1 MPYDHR
7 SVEPKWQARWREA
20 RLHQTT
26 FDPQRPKFYALDM
39 FPYPS
44 GAGLHVGH
52 CEGYTATDIIT
63 RWRRM
68 QGYNVLHPMGWDA
81 FGLPAEN
88 YAIKTGIHPRVTTEK
103 AIANFRRQIDSIG
116 FAYDW
121 DREINTTDPQYFKWT
136 QWIFLQLFK
145 KGLAYEGTVPIN
157 WCPSCKTGL
166 ANEEVTQGRCERCGS
181 GVERKDMRQWLLRIT
196 RYADR
201 LLEDLA
207 ELDWPE
213 STLAMQRNW
222 IGRSDGAEAIFKVV
236 APSRVGSPPAPPAA
250 DHRGRAWEPSQG
262 SHVDGL
268 PAGDEIKVFTTRPD
282 TLYGA
287 TYMVLSPEH
296 PLVDGLTT
304 PAQQAAVR
312 AYQVAARR
320 KSDLERTDLAKEKT
334 GAFTGALA
342 INPVNGEKIPVWIA
356 DYVLSSY
363 GTGAIMAVPAHD
375 QRDYEFASKFNLPIR
390 PVVRPADGRTPEAGQ
405 AFCDE
410 GIAINSG
417 DLDGLPTL
425 QAKAKV
431 TEQLEARGLGRA
443 MVSFRLRD
451 WVFSRQRYWGEPIP
465 IIHCPT
471 HGTVPVPESALPV
484 TLPEVEGYQPTGTGE
499 SPLAGIESWV
509 KTTCPTCGGPAR
521 RETNTMPNWAGSCW
535 YYLRYLDPKAER
547 EPWSKAVEK
556 QWQPVDLYVGG
567 AEHAVLHLLYSR
579 FWHKVLYDLGYVS
592 TKEPF
597 KKLRHQ
603 GTVLAY
609 SYQDA
614 LGRYHA
620 FSETE
625 LRGDDA
631 ILKASGEKLKVV
643 VDKMAKTKL
652 NGVNPDDVVAEHG
665 ADVLR
670 LYEMF
675 MGEFELPKPWDARAI
690 EGCTRFLK
698 RVWRLVEEFDES
710 KAPAGDPQLRL
721 RHKTIKKVT
730 GDLDRMAFNTAVA
743 AMMEY
748 LNRLQSGGATRE
760 DLLTLIKLLGPF
772 APHLGDE
779 AWEKL
784 GQAGFLLQASW
795 PSYDEALTIDAVVT
809 LGVQVNGKLRGD
821 VQVARDAPEAEV
833 REKAMA
839 VPNVAKHLEGK
850 TVRKVI
856 VVPGKIVNIV
866 VA

>member
-7 SVEPKWQARWREA
+7 AVEPKWQERWRTA
-20 RLHQTT
+20 RLHKTT
-26 FDPQRPKFYALDM
+26 FDPARPKYYALDM

-44 GAGLHVGH
+44 GSGLHVGH

-63 RWRRM
+63 RWKRM
-68 QGYNVLHPMGWDA
+68 QGFNVLHPMGWDA

-103 AIANFRRQIDSIG
+103 AVANFRRQIDSVG

-121 DREINTTDPQYFKWT
+121 DREVNTTDPKYVKWT
-136 QWIFLQLFK
+136 QWIFLQLWK

-166 ANEEVTQGRCERCGS
+166 ANEEVSQGCCERCGS
-181 GVERKDMRQWLLRIT
+181 GVERKDLRQWLLRIT

-201 LLEDLA
+201 LLEDLVG
-207 ELDWPE
+207 LDWPE

-222 IGRSDGAEAIFKVV
+222 IGRSDGAEVV
-236 APSRVGSPPAPPAA
+236 FTVAAADGSP
-250 DHRGRAWEPSQG
+250 SK
-262 SHVDGL
+262 
-268 PAGDEIKVFTTRPD
+268 DEIKVFTTRPD

-296 PLVDGLTT
+296 PLVDRLTT
-304 PAQQAAVR
+304 PAQAGTVR
-312 AYQVAARR
+312 AYQTVARR

-334 GAFTGALA
+334 GAFTGAYA
-342 INPVNGEKIPVWIA
+342 INPVNQQKVPVWIA
-356 DYVLSSY
+356 DYVLSNY

-375 QRDYEFASKFNLPIR
+375 ERDYEFASKFQLPIR
-390 PVVRPADGRTPEAGQ
+390 QVVRPADGREIEAGQ
-405 AFCDE
+405 AFADD
-410 GIAINSG
+410 GIAVNSG
-417 DLDGLPTL
+417 DLDGLPTA

-431 TEQLEARGLGRA
+431 NAQLEGRGQGKA
-443 MVSFRLRD
+443 TVSYRLRD

-471 HGTVPVPESALPV
+471 HGAVPVPESALPV
-484 TLPEVEGYQPTGTGE
+484 QLPEVERYEPTGTGE
-499 SPLAGIESWV
+499 SPLAGIPSWV
-509 KTTCPTCGGPAR
+509 NTTCPTCGGPAK
-521 RETNTMPNWAGSCW
+521 RETNTMPQWAGSCW
-535 YYLRYLDPKAER
+535 YYLRYLDAR
-547 EPWSKAVEK
+547 NDHEPWSKESEK

-579 FWHKVLYDLGYVS
+579 FWHKVLYDLGHVT

-614 LGRYHA
+614 LGRYHEM
-620 FSETE
+620 SEIE

-631 ILKASGEKLKVV
+631 YLKATGEKLKVA
-643 VDKMAKTKL
+643 VDKMAKSKL
-652 NGVNPDDVVAEHG
+652 NGINPDDVVAEYG

-675 MGEFELPKPWDARAI
+675 MGEFELPKPWDPRAI
-690 EGCTRFLK
+690 EGCSRFLK
-698 RVWRLVEEFDES
+698 RVWRLIEEFDDA
-710 KAPAGDPQLRL
+710 KAPAGDPNQRI

-730 GDLDRMAFNTAVA
+730 VDLDRMAFNTAVA

-748 LNRLQSGGATRE
+748 LNELGRGASRE
-760 DLLTLIKLLGPF
+760 DLLTLVKLLAPF
-772 APHLGDE
+772 APHLADE

-784 GQAGFLLQASW
+784 GQKGFLLQVAW
-795 PSYDEALTIDAVVT
+795 PTYDEALTIDAVLT
-809 LGVQVNGKLRGD
+809 LGIQVNGKLRGD
-821 VQVARDAPEAEV
+821 LTVARDAPEAEV
-833 REKAMA
+833 REKALA
-839 VPNVAKHLEGK
+839 VPNVAKHIEGK

-856 VVPGKIVNIV
+856 VVAGKIVNIV
-866 VA
+866 VSDK

>member
-7 SVEPKWQARWREA
+7 LVEPKWQARWRAA

-26 FDPQRPKFYALDM
+26 FDPSRPKFYALDM

-63 RWRRM
+63 RWKRM
-68 QGYNVLHPMGWDA
+68 QGWNVLHPMGWDA

-121 DREINTTDPQYFKWT
+121 DREINTTDPKYLKWT
-136 QWIFLQLFK
+136 QWIFLQLFN

-166 ANEEVTQGRCERCGS
+166 ANEEVTQGCCERCGS

-222 IGRSDGAEAIFKVV
+222 IGRSDGAEAIFRVV
-236 APSRVGSPPAPPAA
+236 AP
-250 DHRGRAWEPSQG
+250 
-262 SHVDGL
+262 DGL
-268 PAGDEIKVFTTRPD
+268 LGSDEIKVFTTRPD

-296 PLVDGLTT
+296 PLVDSLTT
-304 PAQQAAVR
+304 QAQQSAVR
-312 AYQVAARR
+312 AYQLAARR

-334 GAFTGALA
+334 GAFTGASA
-342 INPVNGEKIPVWIA
+342 TNPVNGEKIPVWIA

-390 PVVRPADGRTPEAGQ
+390 PVVRPADGSTPAYGQ

-431 TEQLEARGLGRA
+431 TGQLESRGLGRA
-443 MVSFRLRD
+443 MVSYRLRD

-465 IIHCPT
+465 IVHCPT

-484 TLPEVEGYQPTGTGE
+484 TLPEVERYQPTGTGE

-521 RETNTMPNWAGSCW
+521 RETNTMPQWAGSCW
-535 YYLRYLDPKAER
+535 YYLRYLDPKDELQS
-547 EPWSKAVEK
+547 WSKQAEQ

-579 FWHKVLYDLGYVS
+579 FWHKVLYDLGHVS

-614 LGRYHA
+614 LGRYHEM
-620 FSETE
+620 SEIE

-631 ILKASGEKLKVV
+631 ILKATGEKLKVA

-652 NGVNPDDVVAEHG
+652 NGINPDDVVAEYG

-690 EGCTRFLK
+690 EGCYRFLK
-698 RVWRLVEEFDES
+698 RVWRLVEEFDA
-710 KAPAGDPQLRL
+710 KPAPAGDPHLRL

-748 LNRLQSGGATRE
+748 LNELQSNGATRE

-784 GQAGFLLQASW
+784 GQSGFLLQAPW
-795 PSYDEALTIDAVVT
+795 PSYDEALTIDAMVT

-821 VQVARDAPEAEV
+821 VQIARDAPEAEV
-833 REKAMA
+833 RAKAMA
-839 VPNVAKHLEGK
+839 VSNVAKHLEGK

-856 VVPGKIVNIV
+856 VVAGKIVNIV
-866 VA
+866 VS

>member
-26 FDPQRPKFYALDM
+26 FDAKRPKFYALDM

-52 CEGYTATDIIT
+52 CEGYTDTDIIT
-63 RWRRM
+63 RGRRM
-68 QGYNVLHPMGWDA
+68 QGWNVLHPMGWDA

-103 AIANFRRQIDSIG
+103 AIANFRRQIDAIG

-121 DREINTTDPQYFKWT
+121 DREINTTDPKYVKWT

-145 KGLAYEGTVPIN
+145 QGLAYEGTVPIN

-166 ANEEVTQGRCERCGS
+166 ANEEVTQGCCERCGS

-207 ELDWPE
+207 DLDWPE

-222 IGRSDGAEAIFKVV
+222 IGRSEGAEAIFKVV
-236 APSRVGSPPAPPAA
+236 GPDG
-250 DHRGRAWEPSQG
+250 
-262 SHVDGL
+262 GL
-268 PAGDEIKVFTTRPD
+268 PSKDEIKVFTTRPD

-296 PLVDGLTT
+296 PLVDSLTT

-312 AYQVAARR
+312 AYQVATRR

-334 GAFTGALA
+334 GAFTGAFA
-342 INPVNGEKIPVWIA
+342 INPVNNEKVPVWIA

-390 PVVRPADGRTPEAGQ
+390 PVVQPADGHTPEPGQ
-405 AFCDE
+405 AFVDD

-417 DLDGLPTL
+417 DLDGLPTAE
-425 QAKAKV
+425 AKAKV
-431 TEQLEARGLGRA
+431 TAQLEARGLGRA
-443 MVSFRLRD
+443 MVSYRLRD

-465 IIHCPT
+465 IVHCPT
-471 HGTVPVPESALPV
+471 HGTVPVPESSLPV
-484 TLPEVEGYQPTGTGE
+484 TLPEVERYEPTGTGE
-499 SPLAGIESWV
+499 SPLAGIEAWV
-509 KTTCPTCGGPAR
+509 KTICPTCGGPAR
-521 RETNTMPNWAGSCW
+521 RETNTMPQWAGSCW
-535 YYLRYLDPKAER
+535 YYLRYLDPKADL
-547 EPWSKAVEK
+547 EPWSKEAEK

-579 FWHKVLYDLGYVS
+579 FWHKVLYDLGHVS

-609 SYQDA
+609 SYQDG
-614 LGRYHA
+614 LGRYHEMA
-620 FSETE
+620 EIE

-631 ILKASGEKLKVV
+631 ILKATGEKLKVA

-652 NGVNPDDVVAEHG
+652 NGINPDDVVAEHG

-690 EGCTRFLK
+690 EGCARFVK
-698 RVWRLVEEFDES
+698 RVWRLVEEFDG
-710 KAPAGDPQLRL
+710 KRAPSGDPLLRL
-721 RHKTIKKVT
+721 RHKTIKRVT

-748 LNRLQSGGATRE
+748 LNELTSSGAARE
-760 DLLTLIKLLGPF
+760 DLLTLIKLVGPF
-772 APHLGDE
+772 APHLADE

-784 GQAGFLLQASW
+784 GQQGFLLQAAW
-795 PSYDEALTIDAVVT
+795 PGYDEALTIDAVVT

-821 VQVARDAPEAEV
+821 VQIARDAPEAEV
-833 REKAMA
+833 RAKAMA

-856 VVPGKIVNIV
+856 VVVGKIVNIV
-866 VA
+866 VS